1 MNEFCPRRSQDS
13 CTICSIKYTLVFL
26 SLQVDEAVWA
36 GNLNTRSFRNI
47 MSISVL
53 LLPTWGVKVMPF
65 TSGLLYI
72 SATNETLATET
83 FGMRYSARVMEGH
96 TSNQT

>member
-1 MNEFCPRRSQDS
+1 M
-13 CTICSIKYTLVFL
+13 FL

-36 GNLNTRSFRNI
+36 GNLNNRSLKNI

-53 LLPTWGVKVMPF
+53 LLPTCGVKVIQF
-65 TSGLLYI
+65 TSGFVYI

-83 FGMRYSARVMEGH
+83 FGMGYSARVTEGH
-96 TSNQT
+96 TPNQT

>member
-1 MNEFCPRRSQDS
+1 
-13 CTICSIKYTLVFL
+13 
-26 SLQVDEAVWA
+26 
-36 GNLNTRSFRNI
+36 

-65 TSGLLYI
+65 TSGFVYI

-83 FGMRYSARVMEGH
+83 FGLGYSSRVMEGH
-96 TSNQT
+96 TTNQT

>member
-1 MNEFCPRRSQDS
+1 
-13 CTICSIKYTLVFL
+13 VFL

-36 GNLNTRSFRNI
+36 GNLNTRSFKNI

-53 LLPTWGVKVMPF
+53 LLPTWGVKVIPF
-65 TSGLLYI
+65 TSGFVYI

-83 FGMRYSARVMEGH
+83 FSVGYSARVMESH
-96 TSNQT
+96 TPNQTKGQAV